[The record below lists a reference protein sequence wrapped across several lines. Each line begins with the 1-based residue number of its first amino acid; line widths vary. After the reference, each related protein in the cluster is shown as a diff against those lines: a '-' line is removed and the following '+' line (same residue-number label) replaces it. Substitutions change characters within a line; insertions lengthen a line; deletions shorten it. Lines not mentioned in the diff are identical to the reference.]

1 MTEELN
7 ATSLDS
13 RSIRSR
19 HRRLVLDLLRENGS
33 LSQADIARKTG
44 LSRTTISTL
53 VSELR
58 AMGLIVEAAPERARA
73 TAQGGRPPT
82 MIAIDN
88 SAGAAVGIAFGR
100 RHVRVA

>member
-19 HRRLVLDLLRENGS
+19 HRRLVLDLLRESGS

-53 VSELR
+53 ISELR
-58 AMGLIVEAAPERARA
+58 TMGVIVEAEPGRSGAS
-73 TAQGGRPPT
+73 AQGGRPPT
-82 MIAIDN
+82 MIALADSAAAARRIDLDH
-88 SAGAAVGIAFGR
+88 A
-100 RHVRVA
+100 